1 MKIAMLNKRKERP
14 IRIAK
19 IMGKHV
25 TGGIKS
31 VIMNYYEHIDRESI
45 QFDFIVDSDSPLK
58 DYSDIERLGGRVF
71 EIPPVKN
78 LLGHIY
84 ECYKIFKREN
94 YLIAHGYV
102 NTLNV
107 FPMFSAMMAG
117 VPVRIAEN
125 LSTAHPGEKKTALKK
140 LLRPFA
146 KVFPTHLSAN
156 SKFSGEW
163 IYGSKSMDKCKV
175 FYNAIDLDKFKYEV
189 PLREKTRAEYGWN
202 DKFVIGHIG
211 RYEYQKNHNLLIDI
225 FAELRNK
232 DSSAILALIGYGNLK
247 EEIFRKIERLGLKD
261 YVVDLG
267 GREDIAQFYNAMDCF
282 ILPSFYEGLPVV
294 GIEAQATGLPCVIS
308 SEVTKETQITDIVD
322 FVDLLAP
329 PGKWADTILKWKS
342 YKRKDVG
349 EQITA
354 SGYNIVCEA
363 NMLKEYYIE
372 SLEASWRK

>member
-1 MKIAMLNKRKERP
+1 MTKELLKRKKDRP
-14 IRIAK
+14 IRVAQ

-25 TGGIKS
+25 TGGIRS
-31 VIMNYYEHIDRESI
+31 VIMNYYEHIDRGNI

-58 DYSDIERLGGRVF
+58 DYSEIERLGGRVF

-78 LLGHIY
+78 LFGHIY
-84 ECYKIFKREN
+84 QCYKILKREK

-107 FPMFSAMMAG
+107 FPMFAAMLAG

-125 LSTAHPGEKKTALKK
+125 LSTAHPGEKKTTLKNI
-140 LLRPFA
+140 LRPFA

-163 IYGSKSMDKCKV
+163 IYGTKSMDKCKV
-175 FYNAIDLDKFKYEV
+175 FYNAINLDKFKYDIS
-189 PLREKTRAEYGWN
+189 LREKTREKYGWQN
-202 DKFVIGHIG
+202 KFVVGHIG
-211 RYEYQKNHNLLIDI
+211 RYEYQKNHDYLIDI
-225 FAELRNK
+225 FAQIHKKE
-232 DSSAILALIGYGNLK
+232 STAVLALIGYGNLK
-247 EEIFRKIERLGLKD
+247 AEIFAKINRLGLSEN
-261 YVVDLG
+261 VVDLG

-282 ILPSFYEGLPVV
+282 VLPSFYEGLPVV

-322 FVDLLAP
+322 FVDLRTP
-329 PGKWADTILKWKS
+329 PEIWADTVLKWKP

-354 SGYNIVCEA
+354 SGYNIIREA
-363 NMLKEYYIE
+363 HLLKEYYTD
-372 SLEASWRK
+372 SLEGS